1 MDWIQI
7 VSSLGFPIASSVA
20 LAFFVYKAFQMFF
33 DSSKEREERLY
44 NTISQTQSA
53 LKEAGETNAR
63 FVDILTEMK
72 NDMIS
77 VRKDVDDIKE
87 TLKKGDEKN
96 ECTD

>member
-7 VSSLGFPIASSVA
+7 VSSLGFPIASCVA

-63 FVDILTEMK
+63 FVEVLNEMK
-72 NDMIS
+72 NDIIS

-87 TLKKGDEKN
+87 TLKKGDEKS
-96 ECTD
+96 ECAD